1 MCIALHQNHLL
12 CLVAIY
18 SVPSSIYTTR
28 ASSIHDSYVAVP
40 PVVFSIY
47 HCVGWFLSRALTS
60 LRGTT
65 ICNWINNVL
74 WWYIVKPCPALPYQ
88 DFTPFEVERFS
99 LLSRLSITRAHTSF
113 PRGNL
118 SRRSVPWLPVSFH
131 SVLIGLITY
140 NDLNLSQGTYIIKQE
155 QLARVYRLLTD

>member
-1 MCIALHQNHLL
+1 M
-12 CLVAIY
+12 
-18 SVPSSIYTTR
+18 PSSIYTTR
-28 ASSIHDSYVAVP
+28 ASSIYDSYVAVQHSP
-40 PVVFSIY
+40 FTTATGSLAHVWLP
-47 HCVGWFLSRALTS
+47 G

-65 ICNWINNVL
+65 ICSWINNVL
-74 WWYIVKPCPALPYQ
+74 WWYIVKPCPALPYR
-88 DFTPFEVERFS
+88 DFTSFEVERFS

-140 NDLNLSQGTYIIKQE
+140 NDLNLPKDAFIIKQE
-155 QLARVYRLLTD
+155 QLQGFIVSLPTNLCYQNNISDSSWQPLLSI